1 MWSLVW
7 ETSTRDAIKL
17 AGFVTVLRLE
27 PSEGYWT
34 CTHPCV
40 QPSILGELT
49 WRDVYPVYKVSAR
62 NSARPVPRIFRE
74 KTFDWFSALLCRRR
88 HERFQRSSSATSID
102 TNSKFKVAVE
112 KTLMFKRGKFFCLLE
127 RRIVKISLIQL
138 NRAIWNTIK
147 YSVKYKIILKN
158 DKTLTFL
165 KIKFRVQAQ
174 EQNNTSK
181 RVIELKEIYFST
193 RILY

>member
-1 MWSLVW
+1 M
-7 ETSTRDAIKL
+7 
-17 AGFVTVLRLE
+17 
-27 PSEGYWT
+27 
-34 CTHPCV
+34 
-40 QPSILGELT
+40 
-49 WRDVYPVYKVSAR
+49 
-62 NSARPVPRIFRE
+62 
-74 KTFDWFSALLCRRR
+74 
-88 HERFQRSSSATSID
+88 
-102 TNSKFKVAVE
+102 
-112 KTLMFKRGKFFCLLE
+112 
-127 RRIVKISLIQL
+127 IQL

-158 DKTLTFL
+158 DKILTFL

>member
-1 MWSLVW
+1 M
-7 ETSTRDAIKL
+7 
-17 AGFVTVLRLE
+17 
-27 PSEGYWT
+27 
-34 CTHPCV
+34 
-40 QPSILGELT
+40 
-49 WRDVYPVYKVSAR
+49 
-62 NSARPVPRIFRE
+62 
-74 KTFDWFSALLCRRR
+74 
-88 HERFQRSSSATSID
+88 
-102 TNSKFKVAVE
+102 
-112 KTLMFKRGKFFCLLE
+112 
-127 RRIVKISLIQL
+127 IQL

>member
-1 MWSLVW
+1 M
-7 ETSTRDAIKL
+7 
-17 AGFVTVLRLE
+17 
-27 PSEGYWT
+27 
-34 CTHPCV
+34 
-40 QPSILGELT
+40 
-49 WRDVYPVYKVSAR
+49 
-62 NSARPVPRIFRE
+62 
-74 KTFDWFSALLCRRR
+74 
-88 HERFQRSSSATSID
+88 
-102 TNSKFKVAVE
+102 
-112 KTLMFKRGKFFCLLE
+112 
-127 RRIVKISLIQL
+127 IQL

-165 KIKFRVQAQ
+165 KIKFRVQVQ